1 MRNFVSKILMF
12 FVILLML
19 LQPVQVKAAQR
30 FVDDTYVC
38 MQATQKFE
46 KQYNIKKH
54 LLTTISSV
62 ETGRWNEEAQQSL
75 AWPWTINAQ
84 GKGQFF
90 KTKAE
95 AVRAIKKL
103 QAQGVKSIDVGCM
116 QINLSYH
123 GDAFDSIED
132 ALDPQKNV
140 EYAAQYL
147 TKLYKRNNKDWLQAA
162 MAYHSTTPRKALRYK
177 KKIVSAYEMVKTA
190 YQDKEDRLFGER
202 IEAQKTA
209 LNESRKNTKAIR
221 TANVKTRNAQREM
234 ARIDANAWREAKLAE
249 YRRNK
254 VIASN

>member
-1 MRNFVSKILMF
+1 MRRFVSKFLMF

-19 LQPVQVKAAQR
+19 LQPVRVEASQYFA
-30 FVDDTYVC
+30 DDTYAC
-38 MQATQKFE
+38 LNATKKIE
-46 KQYNIKKH
+46 KEYQIKKH

-62 ETGRWNEEAQQSL
+62 ETGRWNEKEQQSL

-95 AVRAIKKL
+95 AVKAIKKL

-123 GDAFDSIED
+123 GKAFKSIED

-140 EYAAQYL
+140 TYAAKYL
-147 TKLYKRNNKDWLQAA
+147 KSLYLKKGKDWLKAA
-162 MAYHSTTPRKALRYK
+162 MAYHSTTPHKAQRYK
-177 KKIVSAYEMVKTA
+177 KKIVSAYEVVRMASK
-190 YQDKEDRLFGER
+190 DNDERLFGER
-202 IEAQKTA
+202 IEAQKAA
-209 LNESRKNTKAIR
+209 LKEVRKAPAAVKVAAVKPEAVR
-221 TANVKTRNAQREM
+221 KGANK
-234 ARIDANAWREAKLAE
+234 IDARAWREAKLAE

-254 VIASN
+254 LIASN

>member
-1 MRNFVSKILMF
+1 MRNFVSKNFMF
-12 FVILLML
+12 FLILLML
-19 LQPVQVKAAQR
+19 LQPVQVKAAQHLAN
-30 FVDDTYVC
+30 DSYVC

-62 ETGRWNEEAQQSL
+62 ETGRWNEDAQQSL

-123 GDAFDSIED
+123 GKAFDSIED

-140 EYAAQYL
+140 EYAAQFL
-147 TKLYKRNNKDWLQAA
+147 TKLYNNNDKDWLKAA
-162 MAYHSTTPRKALRYK
+162 MAYHSSTPRKALRYK
-177 KKIVSAYEMVKTA
+177 KKIVSAYEVVKTA
-190 YQDKEDRLFGER
+190 QQDREDRLFGER
-202 IEAQKTA
+202 VEAQKMA
-209 LNESRKNTKAIR
+209 LNESRQNTKALKYSTLAKR
-221 TANVKTRNAQREM
+221 KAQREM
-234 ARIDANAWREAKLAE
+234 ARVDANAWREAKLAE

-254 VIASN
+254 IIASN

>member
-1 MRNFVSKILMF
+1 MF

-123 GDAFDSIED
+123 GKAFDSIED

-140 EYAAQYL
+140 EYAAQFL
-147 TKLYKRNNKDWLQAA
+147 TRLYKNNNKDWLKAA

-177 KKIVSAYEMVKTA
+177 KKIVSAYEIVKMA
-190 YQDKEDRLFGER
+190 HQDREDRLFGER
-202 IEAQKTA
+202 VEAQKTA
-209 LNESRKNTKAIR
+209 LNESRRNTKAVR
-221 TANVKTRNAQREM
+221 ATPLKKDQREL
-234 ARIDANAWREAKLAE
+234 ARLDANAWREAKLAE

-254 VIASN
+254 IIASN